1 MTDKKRYLFG
11 VVCVLA
17 AAVAWSTSGVFTIA
31 ISADTWT
38 MLFWRGAFG
47 SVALVMMI
55 GLMPTTAGGL
65 SAFRR
70 LGRWEC
76 LYAAVTSLSMIIFVS
91 SMRMTSVAH
100 VAVIIALTPFMA
112 AYFAWVVLRE
122 KPHSAAILASAMAFA
137 GVLIMVGM
145 GRDGTWWGDLFA
157 LGVPATMGAMIL
169 ISRKAPDMPGLQT
182 TCVASLLTA
191 IATAPIAQLSDVST
205 RDLLLLFAFGFV
217 NQAVGFGLFAVGAR
231 HLPSMESALITA
243 LDAPLTP
250 IWVWLVF
257 SIAPPLFTIF
267 GGAIVFFAVIGNIL
281 WSNRQ
286 RMSG

>member
-1 MTDKKRYLFG
+1 MSPQRGYIVG
-11 VVCVLA
+11 VACVLA
-17 AAVAWSTSGVFTIA
+17 AAVAWSTSGLFTMA

-47 SVALVMMI
+47 ALSLLAMIAVMPATTGGVA
-55 GLMPTTAGGL
+55 G
-65 SAFRR
+65 FRR

-122 KPHSAAILASAMAFA
+122 RPSAAAILASAAAFL
-137 GVLIMVGM
+137 GVIIMVGI
-145 GRDGTWWGDLFA
+145 GGDGAWWGDLFA

-191 IATAPIAQLSDVST
+191 MATAPLAQLSGLST
-205 RDLLLLFAFGFV
+205 QDMLLLFAFGFV

-231 HLPSMESALITA
+231 YLPSMESALITA

-250 IWVWLVF
+250 LFVWLFF
-257 SIAPPLFTIF
+257 SVVPPVFTIL
-267 GGAIVFFAVIGNIL
+267 GGAIVFVAVVGHIL

-286 RMSG
+286 RFMG